1 MLATFFIRSEVNE
14 LTCSLT
20 VTHCSRVTL
29 RSLTVS
35 TCGQFFPKENDKRG
49 CDLTEHLTGSE
60 DVDFRLQ
67 FQIRKTGSSKSY
79 CYIELSEGKVISFEG
94 HFCLRG
100 ELFLNQNTRF

>member
-1 MLATFFIRSEVNE
+1 MFIDSDALVKGHSEVFNCVH
-14 LTCSLT
+14 LWPVLS
-20 VTHCSRVTL
+20 
-29 RSLTVS
+29 
-35 TCGQFFPKENDKRG
+35 QENDKRG